1 MTPRAWLL
9 FAAVSVVWGV
19 PYFFIKVAV
28 SDGVPP
34 AFVAW
39 SRVTLGAAVLLPL
52 AWRRGALSGLMD
64 RWRAIAAYTACEVA
78 VPFLLI
84 ALGEQY
90 VASSLAAILIASMPL
105 MVALL
110 SVRFSPEDR
119 PTGLRLAGL
128 VVGFGG
134 VVALLGVDVAGRP
147 GELLGAVLILVAT
160 LGYAT
165 APVIVNRRLADLDP
179 LGPIAASLALA
190 TVVLAP
196 AVAVTPPDGVLSPGA
211 LGSLAVL
218 GVVCTALG
226 LVLFFRLIVEAGP
239 SRAAVITYVNP
250 LVALV
255 LGVLVLDER
264 LGAMSVVGL
273 LAILGGSWLA
283 GAEQA
288 RTFRAGHRAVR
299 AWTRTRHLRRARAWL
314 ASEDRRA
321 RRPRWFRARSAS
333 ARSSATRSSA
343 SWCFM
348 STCMS
353 SSPPRSARLGLC
365 GRELGWERG
374 HGVLS
379 RTSPGTLERNR
390 SAVDEHL
397 PTPDAPGL
405 AALLGALKAPGAQRA
420 GPAELLGQL
429 QLAG

>member
-1 MTPRAWLL
+1 MTPRGWLL

-39 SRVTLGAAVLLPL
+39 SRVALGAAVLLPL
-52 AWRRGALSGLMD
+52 AWRRGALSGLRG

-190 TVVLAP
+190 TVVLVP
-196 AVAVTPPDGVLSPGA
+196 AVALTPPHGMPSPGA

-283 GAEQA
+283 TGG
-288 RTFRAGHRAVR
+288 RRRAG
-299 AWTRTRHLRRARAWL
+299 
-314 ASEDRRA
+314 S
-321 RRPRWFRARSAS
+321 
-333 ARSSATRSSA
+333 
-343 SWCFM
+343 
-348 STCMS
+348 
-353 SSPPRSARLGLC
+353 
-365 GRELGWERG
+365 
-374 HGVLS
+374 
-379 RTSPGTLERNR
+379 
-390 SAVDEHL
+390 
-397 PTPDAPGL
+397 
-405 AALLGALKAPGAQRA
+405 RA
-420 GPAELLGQL
+420 GATAADADVGR
-429 QLAG
+429 